1 MNIVLWAIAGM
12 ITGMIATEIIYFF
25 KGKAHAILKTNIA
38 LGAFGATAGG
48 VITCFINRINI
59 LEPSIESILFA
70 IIGAITVILLGSD
83 TH

>member
-25 KGKAHAILKTNIA
+25 KGETHAILKTNIA
-38 LGAFGATAGG
+38 LGDFGAIAGG
-48 VITCFINRINI
+48 IIICFVNRIDI

-83 TH
+83 KH